1 MVRAASISST
11 RPGKENENRGRMRF
25 ELASEALSWS
35 LIRDVSRVFGGH
47 IQQRF
52 GRIRQFSVNGVM
64 TPPEKEARQRRRGE
78 MWSFRGGV
86 ESSMT
91 ESNRPVEAK

>member
-1 MVRAASISST
+1 MQGYSALWV
-11 RPGKENENRGRMRF
+11 

-78 MWSFRGGV
+78 MWSFGV
-86 ESSMT
+86 ES
-91 ESNRPVEAK
+91 NRRGLSRTGQWKQSERKHAQL